1 MRTARVFVVVSMLV
15 AGCSSS
21 SSDGSSSGG
30 DGGSTSSSSSASSS
44 SSGGGG
50 GAGFDACVTLTQTE
64 AQDVIGYTLTPCRK
78 EPVNDAVRHVWDS
91 PADAPVAAIGSVNVT
106 VEAKGASL
114 AGMKALCGSNGAG
127 CLTLPGV
134 GAEAFL
140 NLKLTGVTVK
150 KGDAVFT
157 AQCENPGQIIASDDA
172 VIQERLTADNK
183 KADETIRG
191 GSWRNAS
198 SCSLAI
204 ARIVAG
210 KLP

>member
-1 MRTARVFVVVSMLV
+1 MIA
-15 AGCSSS
+15 
-21 SSDGSSSGG
+21 
-30 DGGSTSSSSSASSS
+30 
-44 SSGGGG
+44 
-50 GAGFDACVTLTQTE
+50 
-64 AQDVIGYTLTPCRK
+64 YNLTPCRK
-78 EPVNDAVRHVWDS
+78 EPVNDAVRHVWES
-91 PADAPVAAIGSVNVT
+91 PSDAPVGATGSVNVT
-106 VEAKGASL
+106 VEAKGTSL
-114 AGMKALCGSNGAG
+114 DGIKALCGANGAG
-127 CLTLPGV
+127 CLALPGV

-157 AQCENPGQIIASDDA
+157 AQCENPGAIMAADDA

-183 KADETIRG
+183 KADESVRG

-204 ARIVAG
+204 ARIVVG